1 MSEVIEVMMAKKKK
15 DRYNNAKDILTDL
28 EAIRNGQPPVLA
40 RRKFDM
46 ESLEELQRGM
56 LVDIDNDEERSY
68 GAETITRYRIFIT
81 ILIAII
87 IIMLIIVYSL
97 AMD

>member
-1 MSEVIEVMMAKKKK
+1 MAKKKR
-15 DRYNNAKDILTDL
+15 DRYNNAEELLTDL
-28 EAIRNGQPPVLA
+28 EAAKNGLPPVLA

-46 ESLEELQRGM
+46 ESLEQLQQG
-56 LVDIDNDEERSY
+56 LLINADDDEEKSY

-87 IIMLIIVYSL
+87 MILALFSL
-97 AMD
+97 LLLG